1 MDTNSVRTT
10 AGSEDMKTSSSSLIS
25 THRILT
31 SFGRC
36 RGSHPRSFCF
46 KGSEQVVMGQHCGM
60 PSFVHGISKRDLGIA
75 LLSSPLLGN
84 QTSLKDKICLCILS
98 LFPVRTESRRM
109 FCLFLLLSMA
119 LQFWHFI
126 TSSLALCF
134 VAINELLMA
143 QIVPFYHDL
152 LLRLLGQNWLWVNA
166 EASIFIV
173 ASCIMGLHHCDSI
186 SFLVSI
192 LWTIH
197 IYFLILPWYLV
208 SLGMKAYCALTGTS
222 LTPTIFP
229 VPSAGK

>member
-98 LFPVRTESRRM
+98 L
-109 FCLFLLLSMA
+109 LSSQNRIQEDVLSVSTSFHGITILA
-119 LQFWHFI
+119 FYYLQFSPLF
-126 TSSLALCF
+126 CC
-134 VAINELLMA
+134 
-143 QIVPFYHDL
+143 Y
-152 LLRLLGQNWLWVNA
+152 
-166 EASIFIV
+166 
-173 ASCIMGLHHCDSI
+173 
-186 SFLVSI
+186 
-192 LWTIH
+192 
-197 IYFLILPWYLV
+197 
-208 SLGMKAYCALTGTS
+208 K
-222 LTPTIFP
+222 
-229 VPSAGK
+229 